1 MTLRDPRDYWYL
13 LITPIWL
20 VHSVVKNFQ
29 IRISAFVDPK
39 KYSHGP
45 RSSEKAKRTSV
56 AKDCYGSLLWCL
68 RLIRAN
74 SSWLQVVPKQR
85 PSEPRNQRAAKLCST
100 VQSPT
105 KSQKSLKR
113 RLKLLYTWKQAPKT
127 AREKVLNPEHP
138 RKIFLRRWE
147 FFRRPST
154 FRLPSATST
163 TTAPPE
169 GQFPPEHISL
179 LAWMPNMS
187 RSRSKNVNPNKNQK
201 IFFRKKWPSTVRER
215 VNGNFCWW
223 DIIIQSF

>member
-1 MTLRDPRDYWYL
+1 MGQEVQRKRREPALR
-13 LITPIWL
+13 
-20 VHSVVKNFQ
+20 
-29 IRISAFVDPK
+29 
-39 KYSHGP
+39 
-45 RSSEKAKRTSV
+45 RTV
-56 AKDCYGSLLWCL
+56 YGSLLWCL

-127 AREKVLNPEHP
+127 AREKVLDPEHP
-138 RKIFLRRWE
+138 RKIFLRRRE

-179 LAWMPNMS
+179 LAWMPNMF

-201 IFFRKKWPSTVRER
+201 IFFRKKWPSTVRGR
-215 VNGNFCWW
+215 VFRSYNF
-223 DIIIQSF
+223 IKHINQLN